1 MGGQLGVYNIEQG
14 DERSEPHGE
23 AAEISPEFR
32 QRMHDAINDAHAIS
46 ARPSDLVMPWEE
58 PSMSWVF
65 GERDPFSIPDVTP
78 GVT

>member
-46 ARPSDLVMPWEE
+46 ARPSDLVMPW
-58 PSMSWVF
+58 
-65 GERDPFSIPDVTP
+65 
-78 GVT
+78 